1 MIDSATKL
9 KVIGR
14 TGVGINNIDIDA
26 ATARGIPVVYTLSEL
41 RAVAEA
47 AMAFILALSKRIVYW
62 DQQTKTDQ
70 WNTRYDSMN
79 DDLEEPLWE

>member
-26 ATARGIPVVYTLSEL
+26 ATAVHSGRVYARSGNS

-62 DQQTKTDQ
+62 DQQTKPTSGIRD
-70 WNTRYDSMN
+70 TIR
-79 DDLEEPLWE
+79 